1 MTNMLSSM
9 HQNKGEIG
17 MKKFKVKVF
26 LISMILLITGGIT
39 GVSLADG
46 AATLDEF
53 AELESSYESTSPKLN
68 AAELSSTFT
77 SEKEIEVYLET
88 SRNDIDKSLYL
99 HGLAEH
105 TLNSK
110 QLKMPHMMPQ
120 EKSIP

>member
-1 MTNMLSSM
+1 MLSGM

-46 AATLDEF
+46 AATIDEF
-53 AELESSYESTSPKLN
+53 AELESSYESMSPKLN

-77 SEKEIEVYLET
+77 S
-88 SRNDIDKSLYL
+88 
-99 HGLAEH
+99 
-105 TLNSK
+105 
-110 QLKMPHMMPQ
+110 
-120 EKSIP
+120 